1 MKKIIIGFIALFFT
15 SAISFAQTDVEI
27 YPTNTQLT
35 KLPGNLYSATITD
48 SEGDVLQ
55 QGMFTK
61 QNDKM
66 IRHGLW
72 KLYDANTHELVTKTE
87 FVLGEQ
93 TWVETYID
101 GTLFH
106 YSKEEIT
113 INRLHQRLAKLERK
127 VNS

>member
-15 SAISFAQTDVEI
+15 SAISFAQTNVET

-35 KLPGNLYSATITD
+35 KLPGELYSVTITD

-55 QGMFTK
+55 KGMYTK

-72 KLYDANTHELVTKTE
+72 KLFDANTYELVTKTE

-93 TWVETYID
+93 IWVETHINGKLFPVRIWFDID
-101 GTLFH
+101 F
-106 YSKEEIT
+106 
-113 INRLHQRLAKLERK
+113 
-127 VNS
+127 